1 MKVKKTANK
10 QIQRVAI
17 IGTGLM
23 GHGIA
28 QTFAVRGYQ
37 VNILSRNQDSLN
49 KAVDEIKWS
58 LSKFAKKGII
68 SQEEAEKALARIK
81 TTTSYKKAVCD
92 VDLALE
98 CVSENMNLKK
108 EVFSEIDK
116 LSPSHTIIA
125 TNTSTLSVTEMGK
138 ATKRPDKT
146 VGMHWFIPPQLTE
159 LIEVIRGNDTSS
171 KTLKTIMDLSRQL
184 GKTPIL
190 CKKDAR
196 GFIVSRILVAMF
208 NEAFWTLSFE
218 EATIEEVDASVKYC
232 GGFPMGWFELVDFVG
247 VDLEYGVSKILHEAH
262 GERYRP
268 RLDITEPLVKAN
280 RLGQKTGKGF
290 YDWSKGRPQ
299 IRSELKTK
307 YDVERSW
314 AVAAN
319 EAAFMILEGVADPE
333 SIDIGMKLGTGWPS
347 GPCEYA
353 DKKGLDSILECL
365 KEAYRKH
372 EIELYNPC
380 PLLTEYVEKGWTGKT
395 AGRGFYEY
403 NK

>member
-1 MKVKKTANK
+1 VKKTTNK
-10 QIQRVAI
+10 DIQRVAI

-28 QTFAVRGYQ
+28 QTFAMKGYS
-37 VNILSRNQDSLN
+37 VNILSRNQDSLD

-68 SQEEAEKALARIK
+68 TQDEAVKALSRIA

-98 CVSENMNLKK
+98 CVSENMDLKK
-108 EVFSEIDK
+108 QVFSKVDK

-125 TNTSTLSVTEMGK
+125 SNTSTLSVTEMGK
-138 ATKRPDKT
+138 ATNRPEQT

-159 LIEVIRGNDTSS
+159 LIEVIRGNDTSDQ
-171 KTLKTIMDLSRQL
+171 TLQTIMDVSKDL

-196 GFIVSRILVAMF
+196 GFIVSRILVAVF
-208 NEAFWTLSFE
+208 NEAFWTLSHK
-218 EATIEEVDASVKYC
+218 EATIEEIDASVKYC

-247 VDLEYGVSKILHEAH
+247 VDVEYDVSKILHDAH
-262 GERYRP
+262 GERYHP
-268 RLDITEPLVKAN
+268 ILELTEPLVKAKK
-280 RLGQKTGKGF
+280 LGRKTCAGF

-299 IRSELKTK
+299 ISVELKGK

-319 EAAFMILEGVADPE
+319 EAAWMILEKVADPN
-333 SIDIGMKLGTGWPS
+333 SIDLGMKLGTSWPS

-353 DKKGLDSILECL
+353 DKKGLDSILELL
-365 KEAYRKH
+365 KEAYNRH
-372 EIELYNPC
+372 HIELYNTC
-380 PLLTEYVEKGWTGKT
+380 PLITDYVEKGWTGKT
-395 AGRGFYEY
+395 AGRGFYQY